1 MLYRRLEDLPVQTL
15 GFRAPEIAFG
25 DRDFGPP
32 AEVFSLGILIVS
44 LAGCQGFRLP
54 ANAISI
60 EGWRKVL
67 LKQLGAPVASEITN
81 LPHYPVDPPVGPAKP
96 LGDAA
101 RAALGPEG
109 EALAFG
115 CLRWAP
121 SDRLTCKDIL
131 AHAFMQGNALVLGGV
146 TQVWDPTGSFNSA
159 AELIHPGCFYGVWRC
174 TGGRECLQYVFGV
187 GPASTSGRGDPR
199 FPRHRSI
206 PSNSLPC
213 SPFSPGRSHLKSVA
227 GPARVG
233 SR

>member
-1 MLYRRLEDLPVQTL
+1 MLYRRLEYLPVQTR
-15 GFRAPEIAFG
+15 GFRAPEITFG
-25 DRDFGPP
+25 DHDFGPP

-67 LKQLGAPVASEITN
+67 LKQLGAPAAAEITN
-81 LPHYPVDPPVGPAKP
+81 LPHYPSDQPAGPAKP

-109 EALAFG
+109 EALALG

-174 TGGRECLQYVFGV
+174 TGGPGMFTIRVR
-187 GPASTSGRGDPR
+187 RG
-199 FPRHRSI
+199 
-206 PSNSLPC
+206 
-213 SPFSPGRSHLKSVA
+213 A
-227 GPARVG
+227 GITIGAG
-233 SR
+233 